1 MKKRLPIHINT
12 EQFFVIGGVLLTV
25 AIIGIAMVAFK
36 EAKGTAAVATYG
48 ATDQERPQVKVA
60 VNMKDFGEIAVSDVK
75 TAEFVLEN
83 SGNKPLEVYGVT
95 SSCGCTFGEIEI
107 GGIKSQQFSM
117 HAKSDWIGVVV
128 QGSKA
133 IVRVIYKPSL
143 MPVKGEVTRMVY
155 VKTNDPNNPELTFS
169 VKATVK

>member
-1 MKKRLPIHINT
+1 MNK
-12 EQFFVIGGVLLTV
+12 FVVIGGVLLTV
-25 AIIGIAMVAFK
+25 TIIGIAMVAFR
-36 EAKGTAAVATYG
+36 EAKGSAAVATYG
-48 ATDQERPQVKVA
+48 ATDQEKPQVKVA

-83 SGNKPLEVYGVT
+83 SGNKSLEVYGIT

-107 GGIKSQQFSM
+107 NDIKSPQFAM
-117 HAKSDWIGVVV
+117 HAKSNWVGVV
-128 QGSKA
+128 QKGNKA
-133 IVRVIYKPSL
+133 LVRVTYKPSI

-169 VKATVK
+169 VKANVK